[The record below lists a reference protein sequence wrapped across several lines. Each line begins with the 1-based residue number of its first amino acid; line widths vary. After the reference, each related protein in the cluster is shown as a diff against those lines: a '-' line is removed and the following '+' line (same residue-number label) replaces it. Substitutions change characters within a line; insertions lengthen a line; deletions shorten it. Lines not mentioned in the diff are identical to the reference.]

1 MSKRNTYDTDSNRLD
16 KATSTKIGS
25 FLYDRPG
32 KNDDEKTSDQYSRDL
47 MASTIINGRKMTKA
61 ITHYS
66 ILRDLYGCNN
76 GRKMADILMLMSI
89 SDKGIGRFGAEGIL
103 KGQLPKEIEIE
114 TSTM

>member
-1 MSKRNTYDTDSNRLD
+1 MSKRRYDTDSNRLD

-32 KNDDEKTSDQYSRDL
+32 KTADNDSRDNASRDL
-47 MASTIINGRKMTKA
+47 MASTIINGRKMTRA

-66 ILRDLYGCNN
+66 ILRDLYKCDN

-89 SDKGIGRFGAEGIL
+89 SDRGIGRLGAEGIL